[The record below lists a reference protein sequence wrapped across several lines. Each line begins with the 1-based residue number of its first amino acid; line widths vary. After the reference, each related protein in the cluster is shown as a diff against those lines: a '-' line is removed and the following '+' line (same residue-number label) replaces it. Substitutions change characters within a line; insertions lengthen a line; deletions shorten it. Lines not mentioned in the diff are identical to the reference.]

1 MKAFSIILPS
11 IPRETYLQLSNGTP
25 IRYAQLFDNYSCL
38 KSTSNR
44 GVSGIDG
51 ATSTAIGAACGTDKP
66 VLLITGD
73 MGFQYDSN
81 ALSIADVPNN
91 IKIIVMK
98 NGGGGIFRFLPGTSA
113 LPELEKYFECV
124 TDVKVKQLAEAY
136 SFYFYSV
143 TSEEELKS
151 LLPQFF
157 ASPHKAIMEVVTP
170 RTENDK
176 ILRNYFKE

>member
-1 MKAFSIILPS
+1 
-11 IPRETYLQLSNGTP
+11 
-25 IRYAQLFDNYSCL
+25 
-38 KSTSNR
+38 
-44 GVSGIDG
+44 
-51 ATSTAIGAACGTDKP
+51 
-66 VLLITGD
+66 

-136 SFYFYSV
+136 SFDFYSV

-151 LLPQFF
+151 KLPQFF